1 MAGDATE
8 DIIGSLAE
16 LDDKQKRIDVKLIDV
31 VNSNSQE
38 FNVDMPIHYSGQRY
52 TLAQSEQKRT

>member
-52 TLAQSEQKRT
+52 ILAE